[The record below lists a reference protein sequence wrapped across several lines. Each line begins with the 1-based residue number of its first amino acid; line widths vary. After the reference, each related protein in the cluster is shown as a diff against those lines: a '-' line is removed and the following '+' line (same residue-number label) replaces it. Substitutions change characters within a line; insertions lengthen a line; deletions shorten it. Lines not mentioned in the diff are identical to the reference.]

1 MFDKIF
7 KSSKSM
13 GWIVMITIAVVVLY
27 VADQYRTKAFYG
39 FAKPNQKGSP
49 L

>member
-13 GWIVMITIAVVVLY
+13 GWIAMITMAVVVLY
-27 VADQYRTKAFYG
+27 VVDQYRTKDFYG
-39 FAKPNQKGSP
+39 LAKPKA
-49 L
+49 